1 LQRKMPTTI
10 WKGKRLDHRWKK
22 CMDLKEIMFKNK
34 IKFDGKNTWFL
45 GSQHF
50 RPPSYI
56 DNSTYFQKIN
66 DITFNLEC
74 NQSCYM
80 CPNVILMVI

>member
-1 LQRKMPTTI
+1 M
-10 WKGKRLDHRWKK
+10 
-22 CMDLKEIMFKNK
+22 EK
-34 IKFDGKNTWFL
+34 ILGSIL

-74 NQSCYM
+74 NQSCFM
-80 CPNVILMVI
+80 CPNVICSNGDLIKKKEHFFFFVRHSEF